1 MFFSSS
7 LKKENLEL
15 KQQLE
20 VKRNKYAEHLA
31 NLESQVNAY
40 KQLSEEQAGSTE
52 LTQKLLQVNQLGSLM
67 LNTVRNGLEKDAHA
81 LIAEQKAL
89 NTLEEIFSQ
98 TRTSVAQ
105 LQSRAKL
112 ISDQAEQTTND
123 TRKLE
128 VNARNISH
136 LVDSIQEVSDQTN
149 LLALNAAI
157 EAARAGEHGR
167 GFAVV
172 ADEVRGLASKAS
184 EASEQINSL
193 VIEIVGQI
201 ENIAKLVEAS
211 QISSTDISTSSNQI
225 DSIVDQVINYSD
237 HMKQVIQL
245 TSTSA
250 FLNTVKLDH
259 AVWKAQVY
267 QLISEGKFEETCV
280 GHKDCRL
287 GKWYFEGYGLRN
299 FSHLQSFKDLNSPHE
314 AVHEY
319 GNQALKAGARGETDV
334 LIAALEAME
343 TASQQVVE
351 CLDKLQADV
360 C

>member
-1 MFFSSS
+1 MIFSSA
-7 LKKENLEL
+7 LKKENLKL
-15 KQQLE
+15 KEQLQA
-20 VKRNKYAEHLA
+20 KSSLYAEQLA
-31 NLESQVNAY
+31 SLENQVISY
-40 KQLSEEQAGSTE
+40 KQLSQEEGQAKE

-67 LNTVRNGLEKDAHA
+67 LSTVRSGLEKDAKA

-89 NTLEEIFSQ
+89 KTLDEIFSQ
-98 TRTSVAQ
+98 TRTAVAQ
-105 LQSRAKL
+105 LEKRANL
-112 ISDQAEQTTND
+112 INSQAEQTTQD
-123 TRKLE
+123 TKKLE
-128 VNARNISH
+128 TNARNISH
-136 LVDSIQEVSDQTN
+136 LVASIQEVSDQTN

-184 EASEQINSL
+184 NASEQINTL
-193 VIEIVGQI
+193 VLEIVGQI
-201 ENIAKLVEAS
+201 ESISKLVDAS
-211 QISSTDISTSSNQI
+211 QLSSADISTSSTQI
-225 DSIVDQVINYSD
+225 DKIVDQVIHYSD

-280 GHKDCRL
+280 GHEDCRL
-287 GKWYFEGYGLRN
+287 GKWYFEGYGHKN
-299 FSHLQSFKDLNSPHE
+299 FSHLQSFKDLNSPHK

-319 GNQALKAGARGETDV
+319 GNQALQAGARGETDV

-343 TASQQVVE
+343 TASRWCSPSTSCKQT
-351 CLDKLQADV
+351 
-360 C
+360 